1 MTPLASA
8 RLSIPTHWGKFTLL
22 DLTWFICFVSQN
34 AMTSV
39 PATDRYGVQ
48 PLLISEGGF
57 YKKEAKIDLLPFG
70 LHTRTTPHQNPTS
83 DGKLICHGSASTQG
97 RV

>member
-1 MTPLASA
+1 
-8 RLSIPTHWGKFTLL
+8 
-22 DLTWFICFVSQN
+22 
-34 AMTSV
+34 MTSV

-57 YKKEAKIDLLPFG
+57 YKKEAKIDLLAFG

-83 DGKLICHGSASTQG
+83 DDKLICQSWQCKHTRKGVRKKKFVSYE
-97 RV
+97 